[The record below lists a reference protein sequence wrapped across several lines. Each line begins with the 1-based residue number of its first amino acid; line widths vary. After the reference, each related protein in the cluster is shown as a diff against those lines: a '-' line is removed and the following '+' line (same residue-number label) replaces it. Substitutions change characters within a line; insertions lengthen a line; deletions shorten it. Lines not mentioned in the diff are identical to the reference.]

1 VSISNDRGSGALIV
15 ALIITLMRML
25 MRLGRLEVKDL
36 VDLWRSYLEL
46 GKETRK
52 LLDKSISPHQGNDFA
67 SNYRI

>member
-1 VSISNDRGSGALIV
+1 VSISNDRGALIV
-15 ALIITLMRML
+15 ALIITLMWML

-46 GKETRK
+46 GKETRM
-52 LLDKSISPHQGNDFA
+52 LLDKSISPRQGNDFA